1 MSHLAPDDRAVSEA
15 LSFAL
20 VFGLV
25 IGSIAIVYTFGLGG
39 LADARDH
46 ERINNAERAFEVLGE
61 NLDDIVLEGAPS
73 RSTQIRMA
81 DATLSVEEAAYLQI
95 SGKDPDTGDE
105 YYLPTYQLRSVSFST
120 DDSSVKYVGGAV
132 IRADAGGDGVMTRDP
147 PFVFDSS
154 GSGPNRSAIQIVRL
168 SSAGSVAV
176 SGDRVV
182 QVRTERTLRTDAVV
196 ERRSFGSVQLNVST
210 STPGPWLRYFESEGL
225 DCQDP
230 QPGAGED
237 GLTLVT
243 CEYEDVERHSVVVVG
258 IDVAFE

>member
-1 MSHLAPDDRAVSEA
+1 MSHLETDDRAVSEA

-61 NLDDIVLEGAPS
+61 NLEDIVLEGAPS

-81 DATLSVEEAAYLQI
+81 DATLSVGDGAYLQI
-95 SGKDPDTGDE
+95 SGKDPATGNE
-105 YYLPTYQLRSVSFST
+105 YYLPTYQLRSVSFSAG
-120 DDSSVKYVGGAV
+120 DSSVRYVGGAV
-132 IRADAGGDGVMTRDP
+132 IRSDAGGNGVMTRDP
-147 PFVFDSS
+147 PFVFDSD
-154 GSGPNRSAIQIVRL
+154 RAAIQIVRL

-182 QVRTERTLRTDAVV
+182 QVRTERTLRSDRVV
-196 ERRSFGSVQLNVST
+196 ERRSFGSVELNVST
-210 STPGPWLRYFESEGL
+210 STPEPWHRYFESQGL
-225 DCQDP
+225 TCQDP

-237 GLTLVT
+237 GLTLVS
-243 CEYEDVERHSVVVVG
+243 CEYENVDQHSVVLVG